1 MGHTL
6 LLADDSV
13 TIQRVIEL
21 TFADEDV
28 TVIAVGDGQQAIE
41 RIEAEPPDIVLAD
54 IDMPERDGFEVANF
68 VKQNP
73 ELKRIPVI
81 LLTGAFDPVDEA
93 RVAAAGC
100 DGILAKPFEPQLLI
114 NRVKQLLAASDRAAR
129 PAAGSSVPA
138 ISPAGEATPSPAASG
153 SASLDDYFDQ
163 LDAAF
168 SALNARD
175 VAGRPAAPPTHWP
188 SETDAVESPAPAW
201 PTGDDVKA
209 DVAAPAEPSRRA
221 PDPALA
227 TAFSALLSAEQGEPL
242 PAGTLRRSQVGGPTS
257 EVGTDIGRTA
267 VPFDALVEETTR
279 RVIQAI
285 GTQALRE
292 QVADVVADI
301 AERLVREEIEKLK
314 ASIS

>member
-1 MGHTL
+1 MAHRL

-21 TFADEDV
+21 TFADEDI
-28 TVIAVGDGQQAIE
+28 TVVAVGDGQQAID
-41 RIEAEPPDIVLAD
+41 RIAAEPPDIVLAD
-54 IDMPERDGFEVANF
+54 IDMPERDGFAVAGF

-73 ELKRIPVI
+73 ELKHIPVI

-114 NRVKQLLAASDRAAR
+114 NRVKELLAATAASGAPVPPARPVPQSAEAEAR
-129 PAAGSSVPA
+129 PASPASVP
-138 ISPAGEATPSPAASG
+138 G
-153 SASLDDYFDQ
+153 SSLDDYFEQ

-168 SALNARD
+168 SALGTREPSDAP
-175 VAGRPAAPPTHWP
+175 AGAPWPSPAAA
-188 SETDAVESPAPAW
+188 DAAASPEPEWPAPDELRRSFV
-201 PTGDDVKA
+201 PTPEATK
-209 DVAAPAEPSRRA
+209 RL

-227 TAFSALLSAEQGEPL
+227 TAFSALLSAEQGEPAPAL
-242 PAGTLRRSQVGGPTS
+242 PRAGAP
-257 EVGTDIGRTA
+257 
-267 VPFDALVEETTR
+267 VPFDALVEEATR
-279 RVIQAI
+279 RVIEAV
-285 GTQALRE
+285 GTQAVRD
-292 QVADVVADI
+292 QVAAIVADV